1 VEIVALLFGFAVF
14 ALGVFLLMIQLPK
27 FFPRSKR
34 RLVALSGFIA
44 SLLTAWYVAT
54 HLMP

>member
-44 SLLTAWYVAT
+44 SLLAAWYVAT